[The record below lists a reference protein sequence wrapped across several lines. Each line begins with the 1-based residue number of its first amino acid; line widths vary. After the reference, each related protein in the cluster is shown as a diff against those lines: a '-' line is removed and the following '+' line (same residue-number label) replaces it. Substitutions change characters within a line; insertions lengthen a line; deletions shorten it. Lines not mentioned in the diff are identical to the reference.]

1 MWQLISRTCH
11 HYLWLQLFLGCVI
24 NYICVGQVFRS
35 FVGHTSP
42 YTTLEVPFLGSFKIS
57 QALQITST
65 SAVPRAGLQSW
76 LILGRNPPAPS
87 AAPTHRHTMTTMVL
101 ILPQPDLLLMH
112 MDRKSNTAAQCQ
124 WIDSSTPPLGGK
136 NRCNIKMRPR
146 GTSLPCQ
153 GNSSFKT
160 CQLKQKSA

>member
-1 MWQLISRTCH
+1 MEQGRS
-11 HYLWLQLFLGCVI
+11 VS
-24 NYICVGQVFRS
+24 QVFRS
-35 FVGHTSP
+35 FGGHTSL

-65 SAVPRAGLQSW
+65 SAVPIAGLVTADPGEKSSCC
-76 LILGRNPPAPS
+76 LYSPY
-87 AAPTHRHTMTTMVL
+87 THRHTMTTMVL

-112 MDRKSNTAAQCQ
+112 MNRKSNTAAQCQ

-136 NRCNIKMRPR
+136 NRCDFTMRPR

-153 GNSSFKT
+153 RNSSFNT
-160 CQLKQKSA
+160 CLLEQKSA